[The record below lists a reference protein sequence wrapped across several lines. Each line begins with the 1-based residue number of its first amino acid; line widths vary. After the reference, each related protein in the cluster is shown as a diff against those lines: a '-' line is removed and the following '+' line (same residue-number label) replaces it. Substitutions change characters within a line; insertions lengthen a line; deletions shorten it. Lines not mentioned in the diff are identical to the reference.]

1 MNPYELI
8 ELKRSSFTKTDL
20 HIVDLINAN
29 ADAIFRNA
37 TITSLAKEYEISQ
50 ASLTRFIQKLG
61 YPSYSEFKFDIY
73 RCEKQ
78 SLTYE
83 GSKET
88 ILESYSNLIL
98 QMQNVI
104 KDDEL
109 KEIAKEIAKARTVVT
124 VGMHKSYLP
133 AQSLQYNL
141 CKLSK
146 PTIAFC
152 SDDRHEVKHFITK
165 DDVMILFTAEGASAK
180 DFIDD
185 YKDKDVSIILVT
197 MNDKTP
203 IRKYVKHMIWLP
215 NSRNQNMHKYLENQV
230 FFLVFAD
237 LLTSYVAKEIE
248 KGELK

>member
-20 HIVDLINAN
+20 HIVDLINEN

-37 TITSLAKEYEISQ
+37 TITSLAKEYAISQ

-61 YPSYSEFKFDIY
+61 YPSYNEFKFDIY

-104 KDDEL
+104 KENEL
-109 KEIAKEIAKARTVVT
+109 KEIAEEIAKARTVVT
-124 VGMHKSYLP
+124 VGMHKSFLP

-141 CKLSK
+141 LKLAK
-146 PTIAFC
+146 PSVAFS
-152 SDDRHEVKHFITK
+152 SDDRHEIKHFITK
-165 DDVMILFTAEGASAK
+165 EDIIIIFSAEGASAK

-185 YKDKDVSIILVT
+185 YKDKDVPIILIT
-197 MNDKTP
+197 MNDKTS
-203 IRKYVKHMIWLP
+203 IRKYAKHLIWLP
-215 NSRNQNMHKYLENQV
+215 NSRNQNMRKYLENQV

-237 LLTSYVAKEIE
+237 LLTSYVAKEVQ
-248 KGELK
+248 KGEQQ

>member
-8 ELKRSSFTKTDL
+8 ELKKSSFTKTDL
-20 HIVDLINAN
+20 HIVELVEQN

-37 TITSLAKEYEISQ
+37 TITNLAKEYDISQ

-61 YPSYSEFKFDIY
+61 YPNYNEFKFDIY

-78 SLTYE
+78 SLTTQ
-83 GSKET
+83 GNKES
-88 ILESYSNLIL
+88 ILEAYSALIL

-104 KDDEL
+104 KEEEL
-109 KEIAKEIAKARTVVT
+109 VQIAKEIAKARTVVT
-124 VGMHKSYLP
+124 IGMHKSFLP

-141 CKLSK
+141 LKLAK
-146 PTIAFC
+146 HATAF
-152 SDDRHEVKHFITK
+152 SNDDRHEIKHFITQ
-165 DDVMILFTAEGASAK
+165 DDIMILFSAEGNSAK
-180 DFIDD
+180 EFIDD
-185 YKDKDVSIILVT
+185 YKEKDVPIILVT

-203 IRKYVKHMIWLP
+203 IRKYAKHVIWLP

-237 LLTSYVAKEIE
+237 LLTSYVAKEIQ
-248 KGELK
+248 KGE